1 MRERKTP
8 GLIHA
13 LVAICLMAGLI
24 SCKTTR
30 QVSNDRYNH
39 PSGFLG
45 DYSQMQE
52 GTDGQANL
60 VYFRP
65 GSDWSRYH
73 KIWIQPIELWKS
85 DDPRS
90 PINRVS
96 PENRKRL
103 IDLFHT
109 SLYNTLSEQYTMV
122 EEGGP
127 DVLIIHAAIT
137 EFRKSTP
144 VLGEVSAIYL
154 PLKLVSLGKQT
165 LRGTAIGVGSVTI
178 EAEFLDGETN
188 ERLAAI
194 LDARSGTSAL
204 RSKFTNTFGDIEKS
218 FVWWAERLRTRI
230 EEEKQGVAGGKT
242 SL

>member
-1 MRERKTP
+1 MRKTATHR
-8 GLIHA
+8 LILS
-13 LVAICLMAGLI
+13 LVAISLI
-24 SCKTTR
+24 TGFSSCKTTR
-30 QVSNDRYNH
+30 QVSNDRFNH

-52 GTDGQANL
+52 GSDDQSYL
-60 VYFRP
+60 VYFSP
-65 GSDWSRYH
+65 EADWSKY
-73 KIWIQPIELWKS
+73 KNIWIQPIELWKS
-85 DDPRS
+85 DDPNS

-96 PENRKRL
+96 PENRQKL

-109 SLYNTLSEQYTMV
+109 SLYNTLSAHYTMV

-127 DVLIIHAAIT
+127 DVMIIHAAIT

-144 VLGEVSAIYL
+144 VVGMVSSIYL

-178 EAEFLDGETN
+178 EAELLNGETN
-188 ERLAAI
+188 ERLAAM
-194 LDARSGTSAL
+194 LDTRSGTSAL

-218 FVWWAERLRTRI
+218 FQWWAEHLLIRI
-230 EEEKQGVAGGKT
+230 EEKKQGITEVKT
-242 SL
+242 EP